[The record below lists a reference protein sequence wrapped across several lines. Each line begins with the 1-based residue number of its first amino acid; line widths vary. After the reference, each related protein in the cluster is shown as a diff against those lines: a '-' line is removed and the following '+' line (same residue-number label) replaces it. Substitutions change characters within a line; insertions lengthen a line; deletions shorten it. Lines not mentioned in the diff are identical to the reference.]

1 VQMRGPEALVRP
13 RPFGCSLLAPCP
25 PSPGPRSDGPTP
37 GGYAARCPVPVLGV
51 LGSSVK
57 VGNRTPTM
65 PPRHR
70 PGTWPLKPIRDASM
84 FREPTPLWAF
94 ATTREDAGYLLE
106 NRGLP
111 QGSPTQPSVRS
122 IAQLACWMAVS
133 SSRLSRASSSILR
146 RRGPTSTAGRIR
158 ISARP

>member
-1 VQMRGPEALVRP
+1 VCPGPY
-13 RPFGCSLLAPCP
+13 GCSPLAPCP

-37 GGYAARCPVPVLGV
+37 GGYAARCTVPMLGV
-51 LGSSVK
+51 LGSSVNT
-57 VGNRTPTM
+57 GTRTPTV

-70 PGTWPLKPIRDASM
+70 PGTWLLKPIRDASL
-84 FREPTPLWAF
+84 FREPTPLSAF
-94 ATTREDAGYLLE
+94 ATTREDVGYLLE

-111 QGSPTQPSVRS
+111 QESPTQPSMRS

-133 SSRLSRASSSILR
+133 SSRLWRASSSILR
-146 RRGPTSTAGRIR
+146 LRGPTSTAGRMR